1 MGGLLGQ
8 VALVVVLVLVN
19 GALAG
24 SEMALVSLREGQ
36 LRRLAQ
42 AGGRG
47 ARLARLARDP
57 NRYLATVQLGITLA
71 GFLASASAAVSLAR
85 PLVGPLG
92 FLGQAAGP
100 VAVLAVTVVLTF
112 VTLVV
117 GELAPKRLAMQRAE
131 RWGLRGAVVL
141 DAAAWVARPAVWL
154 LSVTTDAVVRVV
166 GGDPRARREEMTE
179 EELREMLVSQRGLSA
194 QQREI
199 LTGAFDIAGRTV
211 RQVLVARR
219 DVTVLPAGLS
229 PGEGMRRLAAAG
241 RSRSPV
247 VGGGGLDDVVG
258 VVHIRDLV
266 GAGAPTVAGR
276 ARPPLLLPG
285 SVPVSEA
292 MRRLRVERERLALV
306 VDEWGGVD
314 GIVTMEDLLEEV
326 VGELYDET
334 DRDVRAVVR
343 EPDGALLLPGDFPL
357 HDLPDVGVPVGFAVS
372 GEYTTVAGLVLAGL
386 GYVPR
391 GVGETVCLPGLT
403 VQVVR
408 VVDRAVRQVRVR
420 PVGAGSSGCSGGAG
434 ASRVAPRRVTPV
446 APEGAPSEGDGRR
459 HLDG

>member
-19 GALAG
+19 AALAG

-57 NRYLATVQLGITLA
+57 NRYLATIQLGITLA
-71 GFLASASAAVSLAR
+71 GFLASAAAAVSLAR

-92 FLGQAAGP
+92 FLGRAAEP
-100 VAVLAVTVVLTF
+100 VAVVAVTMVLTF

-131 RWGLRGAVVL
+131 RWGLRGAVVV
-141 DAAAWVARPAVWL
+141 DAVAWVARPAVWL
-154 LSVTTDAVVRVV
+154 LSVATDAVVRVV
-166 GGDPRARREEMTE
+166 GGDPRARREEVSE

-219 DVTVLPAGLS
+219 DVTVLPGGLS
-229 PGEGMRRLAAAG
+229 PGEGMRRLAEAG
-241 RSRSPV
+241 RSRAPV

-266 GAGAPTVAGR
+266 GAGASTVAGR

-357 HDLPDVGVPVGFAVS
+357 HDLPDVGVAVGFAVS

-420 PVGAGSSGCSGGAG
+420 PAADGSSGCRDGAG
-434 ASRVAPRRVTPV
+434 PFRAAPRRVAPV
-446 APEGAPSEGDGRR
+446 APEDAPPGRR
-459 HLDG
+459 HPDE